1 MSPSDYGVQIA
12 ALLDEQLRAVIRTH
26 TPEIEPVLAGGG
38 IPAGASPE
46 LLARTIQAQG
56 IWFQL
61 LSIAE
66 QNAAMRQRRQS
77 EVERG
82 YEQLRGTFAQV
93 VTAAATAGVRAD
105 EMRALVS
112 NLRIRPVIT
121 AHPTEAKRVTVLER
135 HRRIYRRLV
144 DLEAPRWTPRE
155 RLALIDGLR
164 TEIELLW
171 LTGELRLEKPTVAQE
186 LAWGLYFV
194 NENLFDVVPELQ
206 EKLER
211 ALRHAYPDERWEVGP
226 FFQCGSWIGGDRDGN
241 PFVTNQVT
249 RESFHENRL
258 ASLRRYRQR
267 LQDLLRGLSVTEHA
281 APVTESFR
289 RALGQRLA
297 ESGEGERIAARNPG
311 EVFRQY
317 LACMLRRLDVTIA
330 CGERGATAPEGSGYA
345 NAEALIA
352 DLRTLETGL
361 RDARCSAPA
370 DVLVR
375 PVRREV
381 ETFRFSTFRLDIR
394 ENSTRTNAALAAL
407 ARSRDGGAAA
417 PAPVPGAGPAWR
429 AWLHAELTRPLRP
442 GRPVPDLGPAETE
455 TLGMFRLIREMRD
468 QLDREAIGSFV
479 LSMTHD
485 TDDVLGCYLL
495 AKQAGLFADAA
506 AIESCTLPIVPL
518 FESIDGLRRA
528 PEIMREL
535 LQVPLVRRTVRAL
548 GGVHEVMIGYSDS
561 NKDGGFLTSNWEL
574 AKTQLKLTRL
584 GRECGVPIAFFHGRG
599 GSVSR
604 GGAPT
609 GRAIAA
615 QPAGSIQG
623 RLRLTEQGEVVSF
636 KYANR
641 GTAAYQTELLAA
653 SVLEHSIKS
662 EREEA
667 LVPTAEFDEAMEALS
682 GAAHAA
688 YRRLMEHPDL
698 VAYFQAASPLEEIA
712 LLNIGSRPARR
723 AEARSLA
730 DLRAIPWVFAWSQN
744 RHFIPGWYGV
754 GSGLQTFLE
763 VRGTRGETL
772 LKRMFNESRLFR
784 LIVDEVE
791 KTLGY
796 VDLGIAREYAGLV
809 AEDQVRDEIF
819 GLIEEELRRTASTV
833 QRIVGEGVIAE
844 RFPQFRQR
852 LARRLPTLNQVNRQ
866 QIELL
871 RRYRGAAAGKAEE
884 DTLGALLLSINCIA
898 AGFGATG

>member
-1 MSPSDYGVQIA
+1 VSPSDYGVQIA
-12 ALLDEQLRAVIRTH
+12 ALLDEQLHAVIRTH
-26 TPEIEPVLAGGG
+26 TPEIEPVLAGGT

-93 VTAAATAGVRAD
+93 VTAAASAGVRAD
-105 EMRALVS
+105 EMRALVT
-112 NLRIRPVIT
+112 NLRVRPVIT

-226 FFQCGSWIGGDRDGN
+226 FFQLGSWIGGDRDGN

-267 LQDLLRGLSVTEHA
+267 LQDLLRGLSVTERA

-289 RALGQRLA
+289 RALDRRLA

-330 CGERGATAPEGSGYA
+330 CGERGATAPEGPGYQ

-361 RDARCSAPA
+361 RDARCGALA

-375 PVRREV
+375 PMRREV
-381 ETFRFSTFRLDIR
+381 EAFRFSTFRLDIR

-407 ARSRDGGAAA
+407 VRERHGGAAA

-442 GRPVPDLGPAETE
+442 GHRVPDLGPAETE
-455 TLGMFRLIREMRD
+455 TLGMFRLIRDMRD
-468 QLDREAIGSFV
+468 QLDHEAIGSFV

-506 AIESCTLPIVPL
+506 ATESCTLPIVPL
-518 FESIDGLRRA
+518 FESIEGLRRA

-623 RLRLTEQGEVVSF
+623 RLRITEQGEVVSF

-688 YRRLMEHPDL
+688 YRRLIEHPDL

-763 VRGTRGETL
+763 VRGPRGEAL

-791 KTLGY
+791 KTLAY

-809 AEDQVRDEIF
+809 AEDRVRDEIF
-819 GLIEEELRRTASTV
+819 GLIEEELQRTASTV
-833 QRIVGEGVIAE
+833 QRIAGEGVIAE

-871 RRYRGAAAGKAEE
+871 RRYRGAASGKAEE